1 MVAHYEQMR
10 GTALDPLNHGLVTL
24 PGLALFL
31 RQGMTAWMRASSN
44 CVNAPVCAPDRVA
57 ATELPPLPQSLRAQ
71 LAIILAGM
79 ILSQH
84 QEITT

>member
-10 GTALDPLNHGLVTL
+10 GTALDPLNHRLVTP

-31 RQGMTAWMRASSN
+31 RQGMTAWMRASSS
-44 CVNAPVCAPDRVA
+44 CVNTPACDSDRVA
-57 ATELPPLPQSLRAQ
+57 ATEQPPLPQSLRAQ
-71 LAIILAGM
+71 LAMILAGM

>member
-10 GTALDPLNHGLVTL
+10 GTALDPLNQRLVTL

-31 RQGMTAWMRASSN
+31 RQGMTAWMCASSN
-44 CVNAPVCAPDRVA
+44 CVIPPAHEPDRVV
-57 ATELPPLPQSLRAQ
+57 TQPPPLPQSLRAQ
-71 LAIILAGM
+71 LAMILAGM